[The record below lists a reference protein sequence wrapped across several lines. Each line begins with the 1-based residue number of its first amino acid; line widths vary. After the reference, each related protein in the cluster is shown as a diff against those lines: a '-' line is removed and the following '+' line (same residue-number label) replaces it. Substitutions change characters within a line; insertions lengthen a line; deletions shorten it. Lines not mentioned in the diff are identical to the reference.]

1 MPIGNSKWII
11 VLTVASVLA
20 LGMSGVLWW
29 HQLRQPRIVTVDL
42 TGLADEARNRLHDA
56 SKIGAFARKLQ
67 EELVRISRDEHLVIL
82 PRQAVAAGAPD
93 ITERLR
99 RGLLP

>member
-1 MPIGNSKWII
+1 MTRWTI
-11 VLTVASVLA
+11 VLTVACVLA

-42 TGLADEARNRLHDA
+42 AGLADEARSRLHDA
-56 SKIGAFARKLQ
+56 SKIRAFARQLQ

-82 PRQAVAAGAPD
+82 PGQAVAAGAPD

-99 RGLLP
+99 RKVLP

>member
-1 MPIGNSKWII
+1 MHRWLA
-11 VLTVASVLA
+11 VLTIASLLA

-29 HQLRQPRIVTVDL
+29 HILRQPRIVTVDL
-42 TGLADEARNRLHDA
+42 TGLADEARSRLRDPA
-56 SKIGAFARKLQ
+56 RIGVFARRLQ
-67 EELVRISRDEHLVIL
+67 RELIRMAGEDHLVIL

-99 RGLLP
+99 RRLLP

>member
-1 MPIGNSKWII
+1 MTRWTI
-11 VLTVASVLA
+11 VLTVACILA

-42 TGLADEARNRLHDA
+42 TGLVDEARSRLQDA

-67 EELVRISRDEHLVIL
+67 GELVRMSRDEHLVIL
-82 PRQAVAAGAPD
+82 PRQVVAAGAPD

-99 RGLLP
+99 RRVLP

>member
-1 MPIGNSKWII
+1 MTRWTI
-11 VLTVASVLA
+11 VLTVACVLA

-29 HQLRQPRIVTVDL
+29 HQLQQPRIVTVDL
-42 TGLADEARNRLHDA
+42 TGLADEARSRLHDA

-99 RGLLP
+99 RRLLP